1 MRWQKVG
8 TLVATILIVVIAA
21 AILFPVYADHA
32 VLGLDLQG
40 GVMVRLEAPEGTTQ
54 EEMEAAKSVIEN
66 RINALGVAEPEVR
79 LEGSNRI
86 SVELPGVEDAE
97 EAVRVIG
104 TTAKLQFV
112 RYDNG
117 EVIVEGGQLK
127 KASAYMNQEA
137 MSANEMYGISL
148 EFNSEG
154 TRAFAEATSDL
165 INTYGTSDSTRENR
179 IIAIILDGQII
190 SAPAVESAIPN
201 GHAQISGS
209 FDTYESAQSLAMM
222 LQGGALPIDLTIVE
236 KQTTGPQLG
245 ADSIDKSIKAAVIGI
260 VALAI
265 FMIVIYRVPGVIAT
279 FALLLYALLVIGAN
293 VAIKA
298 TITLPVIAA
307 FLLSVGMAVDANVII
322 FERIKEELRAC
333 KTLRVAIEAGF
344 KKAFATIFDSNI
356 TTLLAA
362 VILIA
367 FGTGAVRGFAIT
379 LTIGILASMVTAIT
393 FTRFMLT
400 TLVSSNLVRNPKL
413 YGLKGGI
420 CDEEKSGMSCPL

>member
-79 LEGSNRI
+79 LEGNNRI

-245 ADSIDKSIKAAVIGI
+245 ADSIAKSIKAAVIGI

-265 FMIVIYRVPGVIAT
+265 FMIIIYRVPGVIAT
-279 FALLLYALLVIGAN
+279 FAWLLYALLVIGAN

-420 CDEEKSGMSCPL
+420 CDED

>member
-1 MRWQKVG
+1 MRWQKVA
-8 TLVATILIVVIAA
+8 TLIATILIVVIAA
-21 AILFPVYADHA
+21 AVVFPICADHA

-40 GVMVRLEAPEGTTQ
+40 GVAVRLEAPEGTTQ
-54 EEMEAAKSVIEN
+54 EDMEAAKSVIEN

-104 TTAKLQFV
+104 TTAKLQFI

-117 EVIVEGGQLK
+117 EIILEGGQLK

-137 MSANEMYGISL
+137 VSASDMYGVSL
-148 EFNSEG
+148 EFNNEG
-154 TRAFAEATSDL
+154 TKAFAAATTDL
-165 INTYGTSDSTRENR
+165 VTSYAADDSNR
-179 IIAIILDGQII
+179 IIAIVLDGQII
-190 SAPAVESAIPN
+190 SAPRVNEAIPN
-201 GHAQISGS
+201 GKAQISGS
-209 FDTYESAQSLAMM
+209 FETFEDAQSLAMM
-222 LQGGALPIDLTIVE
+222 LQGGALPVDLTIVE

-245 ADSIDKSIKAAVIGI
+245 ADSIAKSIKAAIIGI
-260 VALAI
+260 VALAV
-265 FMIVIYRVPGVIAT
+265 FMILVYRVPGVVAT
-279 FALLLYALLVIGAN
+279 FALLLYAIIVVGAN

-333 KTLRVAIEAGF
+333 KTLRVAVEAGF
-344 KKAFATIFDSNI
+344 KKAFATILDSNI

-367 FGTGAVRGFAIT
+367 FGSGSVRGFAIT
-379 LTIGILASMVTAIT
+379 LTIGILASMFTAIT

-413 YGLKGGI
+413 YGLQGGI
-420 CDEEKSGMSCPL
+420 CDEN

>member
-333 KTLRVAIEAGF
+333 KT
-344 KKAFATIFDSNI
+344 
-356 TTLLAA
+356 
-362 VILIA
+362 
-367 FGTGAVRGFAIT
+367 
-379 LTIGILASMVTAIT
+379 
-393 FTRFMLT
+393 
-400 TLVSSNLVRNPKL
+400 
-413 YGLKGGI
+413 
-420 CDEEKSGMSCPL
+420 

>member
-279 FALLLYALLVIGAN
+279 FALLLYSILVIGAN

-393 FTRFMLT
+393 FTSFMLT

-420 CDEEKSGMSCPL
+420 CDED

>member
-79 LEGSNRI
+79 LEGNNRI

-245 ADSIDKSIKAAVIGI
+245 ADSIAKSIKAAVIGI

-265 FMIVIYRVPGVIAT
+265 FMIIIYRVPGVIAT

-420 CDEEKSGMSCPL
+420 CDED

>member
-400 TLVSSNLVRNPKL
+400 TLVSSNLVCNPKL

-420 CDEEKSGMSCPL
+420 CDED

>member
-1 MRWQKVG
+1 MRWQKVMM
-8 TLVATILIVVIAA
+8 LVATVLIVVIAA
-21 AILFPVYADHA
+21 GILFPVYANHA

-40 GVMVRLEAPEGTTQ
+40 GVMVRLEAPEGTTSD
-54 EEMEAAKSVIEN
+54 EMEAAKTVIEN

-117 EVIVEGGQLK
+117 QLILEGSQLK
-127 KASAYMNQEA
+127 SASAYVNQETIDA
-137 MSANEMYGISL
+137 SQMYGVSL

-154 TRAFAEATSDL
+154 TKAFADATADL
-165 INTYGTSDSTRENR
+165 VNTYGISDSTRQNR
-179 IIAIILDGQII
+179 IIAIILDDQII
-190 SAPAVESAIPN
+190 SAPAVEASIPN
-201 GHAQISGS
+201 GKAQISGS
-209 FDTYESAQSLAMM
+209 FATYDEAKSLAMM

-245 ADSIDKSIKAAVIGI
+245 ADSIDKSITAAIIGI
-260 VALAI
+260 AALAV
-265 FMIVIYRVPGVIAT
+265 FMIAVYRVPGVIAT
-279 FALLLYALLVIGAN
+279 FALLLYAIIVIGAN
-293 VAIKA
+293 VAIKV

-322 FERIKEELRAC
+322 FERIKEELHTC
-333 KTLRVAIEAGF
+333 KTLRVAVEAGF

-362 VILIA
+362 IILIA
-367 FGTGAVRGFAIT
+367 FGSGSVRGFAVT

-400 TLVSSNLVRNPKL
+400 TLVSSNLVTNPKL
-413 YGLKGGI
+413 YGLKGGV
-420 CDEEKSGMSCPL
+420 CDED

>member
-40 GVMVRLEAPEGTTQ
+40 GFMVRLEAPEGTTQ

-79 LEGSNRI
+79 LEGNNRI

-127 KASAYMNQEA
+127 KPSAYMNQEA

-245 ADSIDKSIKAAVIGI
+245 ADSIAKSIKAAVIGI

-265 FMIVIYRVPGVIAT
+265 FMIIIYRVPGVIAT

-420 CDEEKSGMSCPL
+420 CDED

>member
-1 MRWQKVG
+1 MRWQKVA
-8 TLVATILIVVIAA
+8 TLIATILIVVIAA
-21 AILFPVYADHA
+21 AVVFPICADHA

-40 GVMVRLEAPEGTTQ
+40 GVAVRLEAPEGTTQ
-54 EEMEAAKSVIEN
+54 EDMEAAKSVIEN

-104 TTAKLQFV
+104 TTAKLQFI

-117 EVIVEGGQLK
+117 EIILEGGQLK

-137 MSANEMYGISL
+137 VSASDMYGVSL
-148 EFNSEG
+148 EFNNEG
-154 TRAFAEATSDL
+154 TKAFAAATTDL
-165 INTYGTSDSTRENR
+165 VTSYAADDSNR
-179 IIAIILDGQII
+179 IIAIVLDGQII
-190 SAPAVESAIPN
+190 SAPRVNEAIPN
-201 GHAQISGS
+201 GKAQISGS
-209 FDTYESAQSLAMM
+209 FETFEDAQSLAMM
-222 LQGGALPIDLTIVE
+222 LQGGALPVDLTIVE

-245 ADSIDKSIKAAVIGI
+245 ADSIAKSIKAAIIGI
-260 VALAI
+260 AALAV
-265 FMIVIYRVPGVIAT
+265 FMILVYRVPGVVAT
-279 FALLLYALLVIGAN
+279 FALLLYAIIVVGAN

-333 KTLRVAIEAGF
+333 KTLRVAVEAGF
-344 KKAFATIFDSNI
+344 KKAFATILDSNI

-367 FGTGAVRGFAIT
+367 FGSGSVRGFAIT
-379 LTIGILASMVTAIT
+379 LTIGILASMFTAIT

-413 YGLKGGI
+413 YGLQGGI
-420 CDEEKSGMSCPL
+420 CDEN

>member
-1 MRWQKVG
+1 MRWPKVI
-8 TLVATILIVVIAA
+8 TLVATILIVVLGAG
-21 AILFPVYADHA
+21 ILFPIYGNNA

-40 GVMVRLEAPEGTTQ
+40 GVMVRLEAPEGTTS
-54 EEMEAAKSVIEN
+54 EEMEAAKTVIEN

-79 LEGSNRI
+79 LEGDTRI

-127 KASAYMNQEA
+127 NASAYVNQEA
-137 MSANEMYGISL
+137 LQAHDMYGVSL
-148 EFNSEG
+148 EFTNEG
-154 TRAFAEATSDL
+154 TTAFADATADL
-165 INTYGTSDSTRENR
+165 VNTYGTEESSREMR
-179 IIAIILDGQII
+179 IIAIILDDQII
-190 SAPAVESAIPN
+190 SAPAVEASIPN
-201 GHAQISGS
+201 GKAQISGS
-209 FDTYESAQSLAMM
+209 FATYEEAKSLAMM

-236 KQTTGPQLG
+236 KQMTGPQLG
-245 ADSIDKSIKAAVIGI
+245 ADSIEKSINAAIIGI
-260 VALAI
+260 AVLAV
-265 FMIVIYRVPGVIAT
+265 FMIAIYRVPGLIAT
-279 FALLLYALLVIGAN
+279 FALLLYALLVIGVN

-307 FLLSVGMAVDANVII
+307 FLLSIGMAVDANVII
-322 FERIKEELRAC
+322 FERIKEELHTC
-333 KTLRVAIEAGF
+333 KTLRVSVESGF
-344 KKAFATIFDSNI
+344 KKAFSTIFDSNI

-367 FGTGAVRGFAIT
+367 FGSGAVRGFAVT
-379 LTIGILASMVTAIT
+379 LTIGILASMFTAIT

-400 TLVSSNLVRNPKL
+400 TLVSSNLVSDPKW
-413 YGLKGGI
+413 YGLKRGV
-420 CDEEKSGMSCPL
+420 CDED

>member
-1 MRWQKVG
+1 MRWPKVI
-8 TLVATILIVVIAA
+8 TLVATILVVVLAA
-21 AILFPVYADHA
+21 GILFPIYADNA

-40 GVMVRLEAPEGTTQ
+40 GVMVRLEAPEGTTS
-54 EEMEAAKSVIEN
+54 EEMEAAKTVIEN
-66 RINALGVAEPEVR
+66 RINAFGVAEPEVR

-117 EVIVEGGQLK
+117 QVIVEGSQLK
-127 KASAYMNQEA
+127 KASAYVNQETIHA
-137 MSANEMYGISL
+137 SEMYGVSL
-148 EFNSEG
+148 EFNGEG
-154 TRAFAEATSDL
+154 TKAFADATADL
-165 INTYGTSDSTRENR
+165 VNTYGTDDSTRQNR
-179 IIAIILDGQII
+179 IIAIILDNQII
-190 SAPAVESAIPN
+190 SAPAVKSSIPN
-201 GHAQISGS
+201 GKAQISGS
-209 FDTYESAQSLAMM
+209 FASYEEAQSLAMM

-245 ADSIDKSIKAAVIGI
+245 ADSIEKSIKAAIIGI
-260 VALAI
+260 AVLAV
-265 FMIVIYRVPGVIAT
+265 FMIAVYRVPGLVAT
-279 FALLLYALLVIGAN
+279 FALLLYAILVIGAN

-322 FERIKEELRAC
+322 FERIKEELHVC

-367 FGTGAVRGFAIT
+367 FGSGSVRGFAIT
-379 LTIGILASMVTAIT
+379 LTIGILASMLTAIT

-400 TLVSSNLVRNPKL
+400 TLVSSNLVSNPQL
-413 YGLKGGI
+413 YGLKRGV
-420 CDEEKSGMSCPL
+420 CDED